1 MTLPKT
7 WKERIDEALERGHF
21 TPEDESQARSWTT
34 CAVHEHDPLAATRIM
49 QPIQSDKPYNYTLKT
64 LGIDFAWAVAR
75 DRVERAARILGTIMS
90 TRKTSF
96 TGGEG

>member
-34 CAVHEHDPLAATRIM
+34 CAVHEHDPLAAMRILRSM
-49 QPIQSDKPYNYTLKT
+49 QIDDDYTNTLEY
-64 LGIDFAWAVAR
+64 LGIDFAWAIAR
-75 DRVERAARILGTIMS
+75 DRVEKAARILGTIMS